1 MKMHND
7 MFSLLC
13 AKDALH
19 AHDALHEHDAALP
32 AWLLHLL
39 HGEQH
44 QCRMMALKKINAES
58 MLTCVQ
64 NN

>member
-7 MFSLLC
+7 MFGYMC
-13 AKDALH
+13 ASDAQHAPHVLH
-19 AHDALHEHDAALP
+19 VNDAALP
-32 AWLLHLL
+32 PWLLLML

-58 MLTCVQ
+58 MNTCVQ